1 MNLLVTIFRNIA
13 FYLIFYSVAAVM
25 VLGGGLGSVFHRQ
38 IARSAADTWS
48 NWHRWCCRWL
58 LGIKVVQEGGP
69 VEGAAL
75 YAFKHESFFEAIDLP
90 HIFDGPVPFAKEELY
105 RIPGWGRIANAYGSV
120 AVARDQGAVMLRRM
134 ITQAK
139 GFAADGRPMII
150 FPEGTRT
157 PHGSRPAL
165 QAGFAG
171 LYKMIGVRVIPV
183 AVNSG
188 ELYHRFWK
196 RSGTI
201 TIRFGEIIEPGL
213 PRAEAERLVHEA
225 INALND

>member
-1 MNLLVTIFRNIA
+1 MLVTILRNLV
-13 FYLIFYSVAAVM
+13 FYPVFYSVAAAM
-25 VLGGGLGSVFHRQ
+25 VLLGGLGSLFSRQ
-38 IARSAADTWS
+38 IARSAADAWS

-69 VEGAAL
+69 APGAAL
-75 YAFKHESFFEAIDLP
+75 YAIKHESFFEAIDLP
-90 HIFDGPVPFAKEELY
+90 HTFDGPVPFAKEELY
-105 RIPGWGRIANAYGSV
+105 RIPGWGTIANAYGSV
-120 AVARDQGAVMLRRM
+120 AVARNEGAVMLRRM
-134 ITQAK
+134 IKEAK

-150 FPEGTRT
+150 FPEGTRV
-157 PHGSRPAL
+157 PHGSRPNL

-201 TIRFGEIIEPGL
+201 TIRFGEPIEPGL